1 MLKII
6 GYLLGLVVV
15 AAAVILVFAL
25 TKPDSFHVERMAS
38 IKAPPEKIF
47 PLINDFNNWPKWSP
61 WEKRDATMKK
71 TLSGAA
77 SGVGAV
83 YDWDGNS
90 DVGAGRMEISEST
103 PSQKIAIKLD
113 FKRPMAASNVAT
125 FTLTPHGDATDVTWA
140 MDGPSPYVAKVMDVI
155 FGFDKMIG
163 GDFQQG
169 LDALKAEAEKP

>member
-15 AAAVILVFAL
+15 AAAVILLFAL

-61 WEKRDATMKK
+61 WEKRDAAMKK

-77 SGVGAV
+77 NGVGAV

-103 PSQKIAIKLD
+103 PSQKIVIKLD

-125 FTLTPHGDATDVTWA
+125 FTLTPNGDATDVTWA
-140 MDGPSPYVAKVMDVI
+140 MDGPSPYVAKVMDVF

-163 GDFQQG
+163 SDFQQG
-169 LDALKAEAEKP
+169 LDAMKAEAEKP

>member
-1 MLKII
+1 MLRII
-6 GYLLGLVVV
+6 GYLLGLAVV

-61 WEKRDATMKK
+61 YERRDTAMKK

-77 SGVGAV
+77 NGVGAV
-83 YDWDGNS
+83 YEWDGNS
-90 DVGAGRMEISEST
+90 DVGAGRMEITEST
-103 PSQKIAIKLD
+103 PSQKIVIKLD
-113 FKRPMAASNVAT
+113 FKRPMEASNVAT
-125 FTLTPHGDATDVTWA
+125 FTLSPNGDATDVTWA
-140 MDGPSPYVAKVMDVI
+140 MDGPSPYVAKVMDVV